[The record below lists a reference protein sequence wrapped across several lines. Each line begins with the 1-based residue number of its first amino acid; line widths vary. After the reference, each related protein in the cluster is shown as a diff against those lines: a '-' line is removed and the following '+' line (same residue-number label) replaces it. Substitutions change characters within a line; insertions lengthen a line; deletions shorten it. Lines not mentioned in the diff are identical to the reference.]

1 MNFNWD
7 EDDFDDNLEDNY
19 DDDLDGDDF
28 ECGFVPRDGCSMVG
42 TQDCE
47 FECPYRTRL
56 ISHPQFPY
64 LEILENGI
72 ILPAESVNG

>member
-1 MNFNWD
+1 MTFD
-7 EDDFDDNLEDNY
+7 EDDYCEEDDFDNSW
-19 DDDLDGDDF
+19 DDDDF
-28 ECGFVPRDGCSMVG
+28 DCGFISGDGCSMVG
-42 TQDCE
+42 TEDCE

-72 ILPAESVNG
+72 ILPSASET